1 MNNFLDIVKYL
12 VYGMIVY
19 VLFSYVPQNK
29 LPLTDVLVITIV
41 IMMTY
46 MLLDFIAPYNNI
58 ENLDPDYIDEPK
70 VLNAKQN
77 DPEFSNLGSIDGI
90 GNLDDMND
98 SDIEKNNVFSVDDFN
113 NNSSEIIAKILV
125 DSGLSSSAIDE
136 LLLLFKKDKNSCNN
150 KLKKMKDDGKL
161 SEENLHILTANL
173 LDSSEVVS
181 QMLIS
186 GGLSSVEIDD
196 ILLLCE
202 TDKKACDTKLKEMN
216 TSGIL
221 NNKQLNVLSSYLVNK
236 KSHFADNILKELC
249 KTNKK
254 DCKEKINSL
263 TYLSNEKRENLINS
277 LNKLSESDII
287 LNDMPLTDS
296 FRNELSDLCLI
307 NMEECRKKIKLSS
320 TLSDD
325 QKQKLIEIY
334 NRTKIDNDNKIKD
347 AETTKV
353 ASILKKILPDSDI
366 SNDELININNICK
379 NKDQC
384 RNKLSELV
392 VSGSISNED
401 KLKLSIMHG
410 LDEYSELGELFN
422 TNRLNENH
430 ITELGNVCNKSTPSG
445 MCNSVLNKY
454 IENGILNQEEAN
466 SLITNIKSY
475 QSGNLQENEIINELL
490 QTGNLN
496 TAEANKIHKVC
507 SLKNSQNCTKV
518 LKELK
523 DSSKISDSEMKVMLR
538 IYKKNTIPLNNTSF
552 GSISNESELGS
563 VNNSEKLSSLKNAFG
578 SSDMKFSQLDPEMH
592 KPLGEFSSDFNNNFE
607 YGYAY
612 LNTSKW
618 KVPMYKPPVCKS
630 EEHCKVCPTNTQGYP
645 VDVKEWNRSRKI
657 MPPDNINI
665 EYLSKLNQGN

>member
-136 LLLLFKKDKNSCNN
+136 LLLLCKKDKNSCNN

-236 KSHFADNILKELC
+236 KSHFADNILKEL
-249 KTNKK
+249 
-254 DCKEKINSL
+254 
-263 TYLSNEKRENLINS
+263 
-277 LNKLSESDII
+277 
-287 LNDMPLTDS
+287 
-296 FRNELSDLCLI
+296 
-307 NMEECRKKIKLSS
+307 
-320 TLSDD
+320 
-325 QKQKLIEIY
+325 
-334 NRTKIDNDNKIKD
+334 
-347 AETTKV
+347 
-353 ASILKKILPDSDI
+353 
-366 SNDELININNICK
+366 
-379 NKDQC
+379 
-384 RNKLSELV
+384 
-392 VSGSISNED
+392 
-401 KLKLSIMHG
+401 
-410 LDEYSELGELFN
+410 
-422 TNRLNENH
+422 
-430 ITELGNVCNKSTPSG
+430 
-445 MCNSVLNKY
+445 
-454 IENGILNQEEAN
+454 
-466 SLITNIKSY
+466 
-475 QSGNLQENEIINELL
+475 
-490 QTGNLN
+490 
-496 TAEANKIHKVC
+496 
-507 SLKNSQNCTKV
+507 
-518 LKELK
+518 
-523 DSSKISDSEMKVMLR
+523 
-538 IYKKNTIPLNNTSF
+538 
-552 GSISNESELGS
+552 
-563 VNNSEKLSSLKNAFG
+563 
-578 SSDMKFSQLDPEMH
+578 
-592 KPLGEFSSDFNNNFE
+592 
-607 YGYAY
+607 
-612 LNTSKW
+612 
-618 KVPMYKPPVCKS
+618 
-630 EEHCKVCPTNTQGYP
+630 
-645 VDVKEWNRSRKI
+645 
-657 MPPDNINI
+657 
-665 EYLSKLNQGN
+665 